1 MFTRRSPAG
10 AGPFTLCE
18 GICNTSSE
26 TRCDTEILHA
36 AGRVG
41 LERKY
46 QECNSFD
53 VSGVAREI
61 SPSEGGRDGT
71 SLNVGNDI
79 VVEKPKHSGLG
90 PHNAREVVCRNPLGE
105 MFELRNSPP
114 DVFHDTISRIERAKI
129 NSNHRDPTVPASR
142 WRKVSLRK

>member
-1 MFTRRSPAG
+1 M
-10 AGPFTLCE
+10 
-18 GICNTSSE
+18 
-26 TRCDTEILHA
+26 
-36 AGRVG
+36 VG
-41 LERKY
+41 LGPRH
-46 QECNSFD
+46 QEYDSYD

-129 NSNHRDPTVPASR
+129 ISNHRDPTFPTSR
-142 WRKVSLRK
+142 